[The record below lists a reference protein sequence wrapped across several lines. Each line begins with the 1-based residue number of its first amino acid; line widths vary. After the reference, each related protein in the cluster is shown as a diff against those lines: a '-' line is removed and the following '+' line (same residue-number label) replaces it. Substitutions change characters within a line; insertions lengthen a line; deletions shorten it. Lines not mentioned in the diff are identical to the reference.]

1 MNIKKL
7 LCQKSNLELSWNNN
21 DIFQRPPNPRPAR
34 IEKYPY
40 YFKNFKFMLVGHK
53 KQWDFLSKKFGL
65 GQLAH
70 AYLFSGE
77 EKIGKKNLAKEF
89 TKLINCLYYKSE
101 DSETCSMKGKT
112 LEQCQNCK
120 MIEKEMY
127 PDLLVV
133 KSAYSESSVKNE
145 KDMMEID
152 VSQIRQVNNF
162 LSYTSYYGGY
172 KTVIIDNAE
181 LMNQEAQSCFLKT
194 LEEPKGKTIIIL
206 ITKNSELLLPT
217 IFSRCQTVVFSTA
230 QKYAQSKEEQDT
242 LQELLGI
249 INSELAVKFQH
260 AKKVNLEEDNF
271 NTILKILQ
279 RYFRNTM
286 LEKIGVIKNQSAN
299 NPTTSLTERYTLEK
313 LRKVITLI
321 ETLYMQAAVSNINSK
336 LALEVLLMEI

>member
-1 MNIKKL
+1 
-7 LCQKSNLELSWNNN
+7 
-21 DIFQRPPNPRPAR
+21 
-34 IEKYPY
+34 
-40 YFKNFKFMLVGHK
+40 MLIGHK
-53 KQWDFLSKKFGL
+53 KQWDFLKKKFEL

-77 EKIGKKNLAKEF
+77 EKIGKRTLAKEF
-89 TKLINCLYYKSE
+89 VKLINCLYHKFDGREFCGMKEKS
-101 DSETCSMKGKT
+101 

-120 MIEKEMY
+120 MIEKEAY

-133 KSAYSESSVKNE
+133 KSVDSESSIKNE

-152 VSQIRQVNNF
+152 ISQMRKVNNF
-162 LSYTSYYGGY
+162 LSYTSYYGGC

-181 LMNQEAQSCFLKT
+181 LMNQEAQNCFLKT

-217 IFSRCQTVVFSTA
+217 IVSRCQTFAFSPA
-230 QKYAQSKEEQDT
+230 QKYAQSKEEQGK

-249 INSELAVKFQH
+249 INSELAIKFQH
-260 AKKVNLEEDNF
+260 AKKVNLEGENF

-286 LEKIGVIKNQSAN
+286 LEKIGVIKKQPAN
-299 NPTTSLTERYTLEK
+299 NQAVSVAEGYTLK
-313 LRKVITLI
+313 KFKKIITLI
-321 ETLYMQAAVSNINSK
+321 ETLHMQSMVSNINSK